1 MTYQNQANIKIP
13 QDRQNAVVISH
24 APHGDYRRDF
34 VALPRNYGTP
44 AYFSRPDVQAIYHLV
59 AENLTQLD
67 AHTGCLQKL
76 QGKTVFL
83 KPNLVTVY
91 SQMGL
96 VERDYPETT
105 DPRVLDALVAFL
117 KKHSDKIVIAE
128 SSGRGVPTRGSFRV
142 AGLDRLARHHQVALV
157 ALEEELTERY
167 YLPQAQIQK
176 EIIIPKIFE
185 PVLRGEAFLISVAKM
200 KTNLYTEVTLG
211 LKNAMGLLPYNLRQR
226 HHHFALDEKL
236 VDILHLI
243 EPDLTVIDG
252 LVGGEGNCPAPVDP
266 VDSRVIISGTNC
278 LETDRVAARMMGFD
292 PDQIPL
298 LQAAVTAG
306 FGDPTTHVIGEQRV
320 TPYRPA
326 DPSLFNPS
334 FREQFPNVLALTGR
348 SLPHSR
354 RLYSSDQFTTDM
366 VEQIAMECRGGCLA
380 STRFGFEMIYR
391 EGLSRDFQLVV
402 IIGDGAVLD
411 GQRLYLDA
419 DGQTYTTE
427 QIAALPGKKLAIGS
441 CTQHLSKF
449 VDSYVEGC
457 MPFPNQPHVAL
468 HRLTGTFCRVVSPKN
483 RHLFPLLIDTIRL
496 CEKRK
501 RLYRAGHRLD
511 CPLSMDYTP
520 SQTQPTNNQ
529 VLDQAVIPWPL
540 PPLSTAEIKTLCAA
554 ENHAMLATF
563 LDQGLFNRG
572 LPLVNRL
579 KRIFASPKQAEKSER
594 HDTKKIRKDTTH
606 ASRYG

>member
-1 MTYQNQANIKIP
+1 MANQNQTHPSKTK
-13 QDRQNAVVISH
+13 DRQNAVVISH
-24 APHGDYRRDF
+24 APAIDYRQDF
-34 VALPRNYGTP
+34 VALPKNYGTRS
-44 AYFSRPDVQAIYHLV
+44 YFDRPDIQSIYQLV

-67 AHTGCLQKL
+67 TLTGFIRRLA
-76 QGKTVFL
+76 GKIVFL

-117 KKHSDKIVIAE
+117 KRHTDQIIIAE

-142 AGLDRLARHHQVALV
+142 AGLDRLARHHQVGLV
-157 ALEEELTERY
+157 ALEEALTARY
-167 YLPQAQIQK
+167 TLPQANIQK

-236 VDILHLI
+236 VDILRLI
-243 EPDLTVIDG
+243 EPDLTLIDG

-292 PDQIPL
+292 PDRIRL
-298 LQAAVTAG
+298 FQAADAAG
-306 FGDPTTHVIGEQRV
+306 FGAPGTRVVGEQTV
-320 TPYRPA
+320 TRYRPA
-326 DPSLFNPS
+326 DPSLFSPA

-348 SLPHSR
+348 SLPHSL
-354 RLYSSDQFTTDM
+354 RLKTADRYSPDV

-380 STRFGFEMIYR
+380 STRFGFEMLYR
-391 EGLSRDFQLVV
+391 EGLSCNFQLVV
-402 IIGDGAVLD
+402 IVGDGALVD
-411 GQRLYLDA
+411 GERIYLDA
-419 DGQTYTTE
+419 DGKSYTTAD
-427 QIAALPGKKLAIGS
+427 IAALPGKKLAVGS
-441 CTQHLSKF
+441 CTQHLSEIIDRH
-449 VDSYVEGC
+449 VDGC

-468 HRLTGTFCRVVSPKN
+468 HRLTGSYCRVVSLKN
-483 RHLFPLLIDTIRL
+483 RHLIPLLIDTIRL

-501 RLYRAGHRLD
+501 RLYRNGHRLD
-511 CPLSMDYTP
+511 CQLSMDYAPLDTRP
-520 SQTQPTNNQ
+520 LSEQVGEQTI
-529 VLDQAVIPWPL
+529 IPWEL
-540 PPLSTAEIKTLCAA
+540 PPLGPEEIKALCAA
-554 ENHAMLATF
+554 ENRAMLATF
-563 LDQGLFNRG
+563 FG
-572 LPLVNRL
+572 
-579 KRIFASPKQAEKSER
+579 
-594 HDTKKIRKDTTH
+594 
-606 ASRYG
+606 

>member
-1 MTYQNQANIKIP
+1 MTNQKRVSPKSAQAHN
-13 QDRQNAVVISH
+13 NAVVISH

-44 AYFSRPDVQAIYHLV
+44 AFFTRPDIETIYRLV

-67 AHTGCLQKL
+67 AHTGFMRHLR
-76 QGKTVFL
+76 GKTVFL

-91 SQMGL
+91 SRMGL

-105 DPRVLDALVAFL
+105 DPRVLDAMVAFL
-117 KKHSDKIVIAE
+117 KGHTDRIIIAE

-157 ALEEELTERY
+157 ALEEALTERY
-167 YLPQAQIQK
+167 YLPQAIVQK

-236 VDILHLI
+236 VDILRLI
-243 EPDLTVIDG
+243 QPYLTVIDG

-278 LETDRVAARMMGFD
+278 LETDRVAARMMGFN
-292 PDQIPL
+292 PDNIPL
-298 LQAAVTAG
+298 IQAADAAG
-306 FGDPTTHVIGEQRV
+306 FGDPEVQVIGDQKV

-326 DPSLFNPS
+326 DPSLFSPS

-348 SLPHSR
+348 SLSHSL
-354 RLYSSDQFTTDM
+354 RLHSVDLCTSCHYPPGV

-391 EGLSRDFQLVV
+391 EGLPRNFNLVV
-402 IIGDGAVLD
+402 IIGDGALVD

-419 DGQTYTTE
+419 DGKTYSTE
-427 QIAALPGKKLAIGS
+427 QIAVLPGKKLAVGR
-441 CTQHLSKF
+441 CTQHLSKI
-449 VDSYVEGC
+449 VDRHVDGC

-483 RHLFPLLIDTIRL
+483 RHLIPLLIDTIRL

-511 CPLSMDYTP
+511 CPLSADYAP
-520 SQTQPTNNQ
+520 SEKRPPSEQA
-529 VLDQAVIPWPL
+529 LDQDIIPWPL
-540 PPLSTAEIKTLCAA
+540 PPLNPEGIKALCAA
-554 ENHAMLATF
+554 ENRAMLATF
-563 LDQGLFNRG
+563 IG
-572 LPLVNRL
+572 
-579 KRIFASPKQAEKSER
+579 
-594 HDTKKIRKDTTH
+594 
-606 ASRYG
+606 

>member
-1 MTYQNQANIKIP
+1 MPKQNQVDTQKT
-13 QDRQNAVVISH
+13 QEKQNAVVISH
-24 APHGDYRRDF
+24 APDGDYRRDY

-44 AYFSRPDVQAIYHLV
+44 AYFTRPDIQAIYRLV

-67 AHTGCLQKL
+67 AHTGWFRKL
-76 QGKTVFL
+76 RSKPVFL

-91 SQMGL
+91 SRMGL

-117 KKHSDKIVIAE
+117 KQHTDRIIIAE

-142 AGLDRLARHHQVALV
+142 AGLDRLARHHQVELV
-157 ALEEELTERY
+157 ALEEALTERY
-167 YLPQAQIQK
+167 YLPHAKVQK
-176 EIIIPKIFE
+176 EIIIPKIFA
-185 PVLRGEAFLISVAKM
+185 PVLRREAVLISVAKM

-236 VDILHLI
+236 VDILRLI
-243 EPDLTVIDG
+243 QPDLTVIDG

-292 PDQIPL
+292 PDKIPL
-298 LQAAVTAG
+298 LQAAATAG
-306 FGDPTTHVIGEQRV
+306 FGDAATRVIGKQQV

-326 DPSLFNPS
+326 DPSLFSPS

-348 SLPHSR
+348 GLPHSL
-354 RLYSSDQFTTDM
+354 RLHTADRYTPGV

-391 EGLSRDFQLVV
+391 EGLPRDFQLVV
-402 IIGDGAVLD
+402 IIGDGALVD

-419 DGQTYTTE
+419 DGKTYTTQ
-427 QIAALPGKKLAIGS
+427 QIAALPGKKLAVGS
-441 CTQHLSKF
+441 CTQHLSEI
-449 VDSYVEGC
+449 VDRHVDGC

-468 HRLTGTFCRVVSPKN
+468 HRLTGTFCRVVSLKN
-483 RHLFPLLIDTIRL
+483 RHLVPLLIDTIRL

-511 CPLSMDYTP
+511 CPPSAGYAP
-520 SQTQPTNNQ
+520 SQAQPPSKQGTASETAPL
-529 VLDQAVIPWPL
+529 LDQAVIPWPL
-540 PPLSTAEIKTLCAA
+540 PPLNPEEIKALCAA
-554 ENHAMLATF
+554 ENRAMLATF
-563 LDQGLFNRG
+563 FR
-572 LPLVNRL
+572 
-579 KRIFASPKQAEKSER
+579 
-594 HDTKKIRKDTTH
+594 
-606 ASRYG
+606 